1 MALSDKIPSLKE
13 AYGPCRMYSPL
24 CWTQGGNKM
33 HTLPAFKMFAINL
46 KRKGENR
53 GKSPHY
59 QTGQRPNK
67 QHGQRVL
74 RRLWWSQKEVTCLS
88 LETALERWVGLEQ
101 AIMRPRTWLG
111 LRVCLGGEFWKE
123 SWGNTSVE
131 HPECQAEMCVM
142 KVWVKNG
149 NSDLNICREDGCCV
163 HIPLLP

>member
-1 MALSDKIPSLKE
+1 MDHAEGIHPCAGHKEETKCTRFLPLNCLPSI
-13 AYGPCRMYSPL
+13 
-24 CWTQGGNKM
+24 W
-33 HTLPAFKMFAINL
+33 
-46 KRKGENR
+46 KGENR

-88 LETALERWVGLEQ
+88 LETALERWVGLAQ

-163 HIPLLP
+163 HILLLP